1 MKVAVIVFF
10 LGAFL
15 GGVCTYY
22 YPEIDT
28 NVTPFDRNG
37 DGAADTQYIYRS
49 DGSLKLLKMDRNY
62 DGDIDDET
70 EFDTSNLPVK
80 EFSDDN
86 FDGEFDTRTIYEFGI
101 IKETL
106 SDLDKDGEEDLRV
119 FYNYGV
125 MKKFEVLAEG
135 EWKVVWIEK

>member
-1 MKVAVIVFF
+1 MNSAEADAGATGVAKTLEAYSLMRVVY
-10 LGAFL
+10 LW
-15 GGVCTYY
+15 
-22 YPEIDT
+22 DT
-28 NVTPFDRNG
+28 N
-37 DGAADTQYIYRS
+37 GAR
-49 DGSLKLLKMDRNY
+49 LNY
-62 DGDIDDET
+62 DGDIDDEI
-70 EFDTSNLPVK
+70 EFDASNLPVK

-125 MKKFEVLAEG
+125 MKKLEVLAEG